1 MVLAITGADLITSVG
16 AGRGASFAAF
26 CDGVSGNKP
35 LQCFNQNRFRYTRA
49 YEIPDREQNG
59 SDAKGR
65 VTRWLRRCVR
75 QAVQEAGIRPQE
87 GRVALLVGTG
97 LQELRSLELWWV
109 DGLPLHVSD
118 LHFASALQQE
128 VGIRGPV
135 FTFANACSASSFALG
150 LGADLIELGEA
161 DTVIVGGCDAITES
175 MLGGVDRVTSVPPQQ
190 LQPFDRCRQGVLMG
204 EGAAAVVVEPLERAV
219 ARGKSPLA
227 LLRGVGMS
235 CDAYHETAPDPGGMA
250 ASMIDAHRRAAV
262 TPEEVDLIMIHGTGT
277 TRNDQAEALAIK
289 KVFDADASRPL
300 LSGLKSM
307 TGHTSGAS
315 GLVGVIVAIEA
326 MRQSCVPPTV
336 NFSELMAEAEG
347 LNLITNI
354 AQPAQIRIAQVNAF
368 GFGGV
373 NAVAILERV
382 IG

>member
-1 MVLAITGADLITSVG
+1 
-16 AGRGASFAAF
+16 
-26 CDGVSGNKP
+26 
-35 LQCFNQNRFRYTRA
+35 
-49 YEIPDREQNG
+49 
-59 SDAKGR
+59 
-65 VTRWLRRCVR
+65 
-75 QAVQEAGIRPQE
+75 
-87 GRVALLVGTG
+87 
-97 LQELRSLELWWV
+97 
-109 DGLPLHVSD
+109 
-118 LHFASALQQE
+118 
-128 VGIRGPV
+128 
-135 FTFANACSASSFALG
+135 
-150 LGADLIELGEA
+150 
-161 DTVIVGGCDAITES
+161 
-175 MLGGVDRVTSVPPQQ
+175 
-190 LQPFDRCRQGVLMG
+190 MG